1 MVVGRK
7 HQAAKIVYNFKDQI
21 IDLHQK
27 RYTLLEIYETIPEL
41 KANMSYSTLARNCSN
56 LQLLSKKS
64 KDAKIDKTDSTKNEN
79 FVNENHVA
87 ENDDKLSENAKRN
100 RAKLNNRKPDFFYD
114 ASTDGKDLI

>member
-1 MVVGRK
+1 MGRK

-64 KDAKIDKTDSTKNEN
+64 KDAKIDKTESTKNEN
-79 FVNENHVA
+79 FVNENHVT
-87 ENDDKLSENAKRN
+87 EKDDKLSENAKRN
-100 RAKLNNRKPDFFYD
+100 LEKLTNRKPKFSYD
-114 ASTDGKDLI
+114 HSTKGKDFY